1 MDSINKLNF
10 IQDLKATFALYS
22 NNDIENGVMC
32 YYLDAFNKPY
42 DVYYTHRAHEILNI
56 LKIKNTPTD
65 LETVVDIFESLIKP
79 DKKTENGIVFTPKY
93 ISDYIVDSILM
104 LRPWDGKSRF
114 IDPGCGSGIFLI
126 SVVEKLHEKYNIP
139 IDTIIEKYIFG
150 IDVELD
156 NVRCCILALK
166 LLSAKHNGNYE
177 SIEYN
182 IQCFDSLKN
191 KWSEKFSV
199 ESFSYVIGNPPYVNL
214 HDIDPKTTKFLKNTF
229 MTTKSGVFNIFY
241 AFVECAMNNISPD
254 GMLGY
259 IVPNNFLTIKSA
271 IELRK
276 YLQSNLYLDHI
287 LDFGSNMVFKP
298 VRTYNCIIILNKKQP
313 KTFQY
318 YVMSQTPDIELSLK
332 KIAFSEM
339 KTHEL
344 DYNGWNL
351 VDEVTRNNILKIES
365 NPVTIKPFIRTGI
378 ATLKDSAF
386 MVDRDDCGYYK
397 KIDDKKM
404 YVEDGLIKP
413 IYKIPEL
420 KMCDNIESV
429 ERYIIFPYVKSSGG
443 YALISEEEL
452 IKKYPLTYRVL
463 LACKDSL
470 DSRDKGRP
478 NPQGWFAYGR
488 TQGLNKYGKKLLFPT
503 FSVHPRFICVEN
515 EDSLFCNGYGVFEND
530 ILDLKI
536 LEKILNS
543 KVMDYYVSNTSYC
556 IEGGYYCY
564 QKKYIEKFSIPHL
577 SETDEQIISGLFGSQ
592 LDGFLWR
599 LYGLE

>member
-1 MDSINKLNF
+1 MDSVNKLNF
-10 IQDLKATFALYS
+10 IEDLKAAFNIYS

-42 DVYYTHRAHEILNI
+42 DMYYTHRAHKIFNI

-93 ISDYIVDSILM
+93 ISDYIVESVLT

-126 SVVEKLHEKYNIP
+126 SAVEKLHKKYNIP
-139 IDTIIEKYIFG
+139 IDTIIEKYVFG
-150 IDVELD
+150 IDVEPD

-166 LLSAKHNGNYE
+166 LLSAKHNGHFE
-177 SIEYN
+177 SIAYN

-191 KWSEKFSV
+191 NWSEKFSV
-199 ESFSYVIGNPPYVNL
+199 ESFSYVIGNPPYVNP
-214 HDIDPKTTKFLKNTF
+214 HDMDPKTTKFLKNSF
-229 MTTKSGVFNIFY
+229 ITTKSGVFNIFY
-241 AFVECAMNNISPD
+241 AFIECAMNNISDD

-287 LDFGSNMVFKP
+287 LDFGSNMMFKP

-313 KTFQY
+313 QTFQY
-318 YVMSQTPDIELSLK
+318 YVMGQTPDIELSLK
-332 KIAFSEM
+332 KISFLQM
-339 KTHEL
+339 KTQEL

-351 VDEVTRNNILKIES
+351 VDEVTKKNILKIES
-365 NPVTIKPFIRTGI
+365 NPVTIKPFVRTGI
-378 ATLKDSAF
+378 ATLKDSVF
-386 MVDRDDCGYYK
+386 MVDRDACGYYK
-397 KIDDKKM
+397 KIDNKKM
-404 YVEDGLIKP
+404 YVEYDLIKP

-420 KMCDNIESV
+420 KMCDNIKSV

-443 YALISEEEL
+443 YALISEDEML
-452 IKKYPLTYRVL
+452 KKYPLTYKVL
-463 LACKDSL
+463 LACKASL

-503 FSVHPRFICVEN
+503 FSAHPRFTCVEN

-530 ILDLKI
+530 IFDLKI

-543 KVMDYYVSNTSYC
+543 KVMDYYISNTSYC

-577 SETDEQIISGLFGSQ
+577 SETDEQIISALSGSQ